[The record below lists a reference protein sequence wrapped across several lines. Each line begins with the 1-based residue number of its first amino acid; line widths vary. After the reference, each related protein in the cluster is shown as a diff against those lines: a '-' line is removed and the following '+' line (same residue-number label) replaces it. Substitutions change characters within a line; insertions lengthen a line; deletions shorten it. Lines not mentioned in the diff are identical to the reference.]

1 MNSKLLE
8 KIKKLP
14 DQPGVY
20 FFKDKE
26 GTILYIGKATSLRN
40 RVKSYFSKDLISTR
54 GMLLVKMVETADSI
68 DFVATDSVLEALIL
82 EAVLIKKHQP
92 FHNTREKDDK
102 THNFVVFTKE
112 HFPQILVVRQ
122 RELEQKYI
130 DPNTYTAVY
139 GPFPNGSSLRIAM
152 KIIRRIFPYRDA
164 KCVPAEDQILTT
176 KGKALNKKPRPC
188 FNRQIGLCPGVCTG
202 EVDQK
207 EYGKIVKHLMM
218 FFEGQKK
225 ALLKSLEK
233 EMKDLAK
240 NKEFERAEKVKKTV
254 FALKHIQDVALIGK
268 DGSAGEG
275 RSSSGGAGRGGQAGL
290 SKNRIE
296 AYDISH
302 MSGMSTVGVMTVVE
316 NGEAVPAEY
325 RMFKI
330 RQQNGNDDLKSL
342 TEVLTRRFG
351 HPEWPWPA
359 LIVIDGGKTHMD
371 HAAQHLKKLNIEV
384 PVVSVVKD
392 ERHQPRDVLT
402 RDEDMKNVQT
412 ESLAATFRR
421 EILLANSEAH
431 RFAIKYHRKV
441 RNRVQLL

>member
-1 MNSKLLE
+1 MIDLE
-8 KIKKLP
+8 TVQKLP

-20 FFKDKE
+20 FFKDEVGK
-26 GTILYIGKATSLRN
+26 ILYIGKATSLRN
-40 RVKSYFSKDLISTR
+40 RVKSYLSKDLLNSR
-54 GMLLVKMVETADSI
+54 GMLLVKMVETAKSI
-68 DFVATDSVLEALIL
+68 EYVATDSVLEALIL

-102 THNFVVFTKE
+102 THNFVVFTNE
-112 HFPQILVVRQ
+112 NFPQILVVRE

-130 DPNTYTAVY
+130 DPNTYKAVY

-164 KCVPAEDQILTT
+164 KCVPAEEQVRMRKIKTSSKNL
-176 KGKALNKKPRPC
+176 RPC

-225 ALLKSLEK
+225 ALVKSLEK

-240 NKEFERAEKVKKTV
+240 KKEFERAEKVKRTV
-254 FALKHIQDVALIGK
+254 FALQHIQDVALIGK
-268 DGSAGEG
+268 DGSDGNDT
-275 RSSSGGAGRGGQAGL
+275 GRGGQVGL

-302 MSGMSTVGVMTVVE
+302 MSGKSTVGVMTVVE
-316 NGEAVPAEY
+316 NGEAAPAEY

-330 RQQNGNDDLKSL
+330 RQQNGNDDLRSL
-342 TEVLTRRFG
+342 AEVLTRRFG
-351 HPEWPWPA
+351 HPEWPWPV
-359 LIVIDGGKTHMD
+359 LIVIDGGKTHME
-371 HAAQHLKKLNIEV
+371 HAAAHLKNLNIEV

-392 ERHQPRDVLT
+392 DRHQPRDVLT

-412 ESLAATFRR
+412 ESLVATFRR

-431 RFAIKYHRKV
+431 RFAIKYHRRV